1 MSRRRPPSTR
11 MTRSGTQSNST
22 TAVTID
28 DCHAFCSTH
37 KCFQLIDELA
47 PSLRR
52 GVRQRFGL
60 RHWDWRA
67 RLDLKLHARR
77 GRQALAAPSCLVI
90 GAYCVVTLF
99 FWG

>member
-1 MSRRRPPSTR
+1 MSRRQPPFNAHDAVGHTIEQHDGGDHRRLSR
-11 MTRSGTQSNST
+11 MPL
-22 TAVTID
+22 V
-28 DCHAFCSTH
+28 
-37 KCFQLIDELA
+37 DEPA
-47 PSLRR
+47 PSVRR
-52 GVRQRFGL
+52 GVRQRLGL

-67 RLDLKLHARR
+67 RLALKLHERR